1 VDVGRASFIHQG
13 HSGRGGCHISHPR
26 VEDVAG
32 KIKVVLHATMSEVV
46 RGGRRHVAVC
56 FLFA

>member
-1 VDVGRASFIHQG
+1 MYVGPHSFVG
-13 HSGRGGCHISHPR
+13 VTLGGEVAHISHPR

-32 KIKVVLHATMSEVV
+32 KIRVVLHATISEVV